1 VAQALPK
8 FRLRDAASRLW
19 RGFLALLTFL
29 WVVAPS
35 PVRAEEAEVN
45 SLVFLNPS
53 IVVRTGEQAS
63 LPDLVAKYA
72 SGDTRAVTAEAE
84 YEVADPGVARVEVSE
99 GSARLAGLTAGHT
112 KLTARYAGREAALF
126 VFVSDP
132 PPEVRWQKAFEV
144 APSEFLH
151 VVALPDGSFL
161 AVGTVVLEGKVFA
174 EILRVA
180 EGGEILWKRDERV
193 ADAAT
198 YPTHA
203 AIGSDGKVYV
213 VGYAEPK
220 DENPFTWV
228 LAVGAEDGAI
238 LGERRLGG
246 GDVVDFGRGVLPL
259 ADGGFV
265 VASSRYTDAAES
277 SVHLWRIDAL
287 GNVRWEKDY
296 RGETRTLIDRKGLA
310 LSANGDIFVAGK
322 ALKAPGSN
330 VWDGFLLRVRPED
343 GSVLWNATFGG
354 EKNDFPYDVVATSD
368 GGALVVGTTT
378 SYPPHNA
385 AAFLRKFDK
394 AGKEEWVRIFGA
406 GAGRAFWAFDVAAFP
421 DGSGYVF
428 VGPAMLGSGNYA
440 HTVVR
445 VDEAGNL
452 QWLAQLGGVR
462 VDHTYGVAI
471 NAKGAIAVAG
481 RGTSFHEDNQH
492 HAFLALFAAEGRPSP
507 GEEAP
512 PSSSDPGTPPADG
525 ATPPSS
531 PDPGTPPTDGGTTPA
546 GEGTPTVGE
555 ETPTNVEMSS
565 AGADRISPGSDADF
579 ATAPGAK
586 QTSAGVLPRMGADA
600 AFALLPIL
608 GGGFVLAGTF
618 LLFPRSRRRTA

>member
-1 VAQALPK
+1 M
-8 FRLRDAASRLW
+8 
-19 RGFLALLTFL
+19 T
-29 WVVAPS
+29 
-35 PVRAEEAEVN
+35 

-53 IVVRTGEQAS
+53 LVVRTGEQAP

-72 SGDTRAVTAEAE
+72 SGDTRTVTAEAE

-99 GSARLAGLTAGHT
+99 GNARLAGLSAGYT
-112 KLTARYAGREAALF
+112 KLTARYAGREAVLF
-126 VFVSDP
+126 VYVSDP

-151 VVALPDGSFL
+151 VAAFPDGSFL
-161 AVGTVVLEGKVFA
+161 AIGTVVLEGKVHA
-174 EILRVA
+174 EILRFS

-203 AIGSDGKVYV
+203 AIGPDGRVYV
-213 VGYAEPK
+213 VGYADPK
-220 DENPFTWV
+220 SENPFTWV
-228 LAVGAEDGAI
+228 LALRAEDGAV

-246 GDVVDFGRGVLPL
+246 GEVVDYGRGVLPL

-265 VASSRYTDAAES
+265 VAASRYTDAAES
-277 SVHLWRIDAL
+277 SVHLWRLDAL

-310 LSANGDIFVAGK
+310 LAANGDIFVAGK

-354 EKNDFPYDVVATSD
+354 EKNDFPYDVVATGD

-385 AAFLRKFDK
+385 AAFLRKFD
-394 AGKEEWVRIFGA
+394 ATGKEEWVRVFGA
-406 GAGRAFWAFDVAAFP
+406 GAGRAFWGFDVAAFP

-471 NAKGAIAVAG
+471 NAAGAIAVAG
-481 RGTSFHEDNQH
+481 RGTSFHEDNKH
-492 HAFLALFAAEGRPSP
+492 HAFLALFAPEKRQSP
-507 GEEAP
+507 GEGTSPPPPDPGAP
-512 PSSSDPGTPPADG
+512 PANGQTPPSPSDPGAPPANGQTPP
-525 ATPPSS
+525 PP
-531 PDPGTPPTDGGTTPA
+531 PDPGAPPTDGVAPPA
-546 GEGTPTVGE
+546 GEGTPAVGG
-555 ETPTNVEMSS
+555 ETPTNAGMPSAS
-565 AGADRISPGSDADF
+565 AGRLSSESDADL
-579 ATAPGAK
+579 APAPGSK
-586 QTSAGVLPRMGADA
+586 QISAGVLPRTGADA
-600 AFALLPIL
+600 AFAFLPFL
-608 GGGFVLAGTF
+608 GGGSALAGAF
-618 LLFPRSRRRTA
+618 LLFLRPRRRTA